1 MRWFRFAALILVAS
15 ILQTGPVGIL
25 SIVRP
30 DIKPDLLLILLVF
43 FAIRCNSTDAVLASF
58 AIGFVADLSNSTV
71 QLLGPRIISFGLFG
85 MLLSDLSSTIFVRR
99 VHHQALAI
107 FLMGCLTAGL
117 SGLLVLLRTQSIT
130 MNTAVFL
137 WQPLYSAILGPFL
150 FLPVGWWMHMVGKG
164 KGRGLSLRRMLL
176 RR

>member
-25 SIVRP
+25 AIVRP

-43 FAIRCNSTDAVLASF
+43 FAIRCNSKDAILASF

-71 QLLGPRIISFGLFG
+71 PLLGPRIISFGLFG
-85 MLLSDLSSTIFVRR
+85 MLLSDLSSTIFVRK
-99 VHHQALAI
+99 VLHQFLAI

-117 SGLLVLLRTQSIT
+117 SGLLMFLRAQSIT
-130 MNTAVFL
+130 MNVAVFL
-137 WQPLYSAILGPFL
+137 WQPLYSAVLGPFL
-150 FLPVGWWMHMVGKG
+150 FLPIGWWMRMYG
-164 KGRGLSLRRMLL
+164 KGRGPSRRRARLRR
-176 RR
+176 